1 MKIEVSNTPADL
13 DELVSRATG
22 LTEFLVNLVTGRE
35 NPKKDPNAAV
45 LSLEVLET
53 YLDMLQT
60 IGILKIDVN
69 RALKHLQYQ
78 AEHELENSNQ

>member
-1 MKIEVSNTPADL
+1 MKIEVTNSPAEL
-13 DELVSRATG
+13 DELVNRGTE
-22 LTEFLVNLVTGRE
+22 LKEFLVNLVTGRE

-53 YLDMLQT
+53 YLDMLQI

-69 RALKHLQYQ
+69 RALNHLQYQ
-78 AEHELENSNQ
+78 PEHEHEINP